1 MFLMKHYYCLKTF
14 NKFETIDL
22 GCAIAKYLRQGDIIL
37 LTGDLGAGKT
47 TFTQGVANG
56 LGINERVISP
66 TFNILKCYFN
76 KKLNLYHID
85 AYRLEENKNDI
96 GLEEFIEGD
105 GVCLIEWPSFITHL
119 IPEDTISV
127 KISNLGDDERKF
139 EFESDSDLYEEIFK
153 MLGEKYD

>member
-1 MFLMKHYYCLKTF
+1 MEIEFLTHSKD
-14 NKFETIDL
+14 ETIRL
-22 GCAIAKYLRQGDIIL
+22 GEYVSKLLKVGDIIL

-56 LGINERVISP
+56 LGIVEKVISP

-85 AYRLEENKNDI
+85 AYRLENNKSDI

-105 GVCLIEWPSFITHL
+105 GVCLIEWPNYIDYLIPNDYIEISIKYLGDNNRSFIFKT
-119 IPEDTISV
+119 DSNKYISY
-127 KISNLGDDERKF
+127 I
-139 EFESDSDLYEEIFK
+139 EEIK
-153 MLGEKYD
+153 KYA